1 MVIRGGS
8 GFAAIAFSLS
18 KLGVNMVSNKL
29 VVSGYNDG
37 VLLIELTYNGLLD
50 FEQIDKI
57 CETLRQPLNE
67 MGERVTF
74 NISIIDDNF

>member
-1 MVIRGGS
+1 
-8 GFAAIAFSLS
+8 
-18 KLGVNMVSNKL
+18 MVSNKL

-57 CETLRQPLNE
+57 CETLRQPLND

-74 NISIIDDNF
+74 NISIVDQNF